1 MISFT
6 ITKFIPAN
14 VVITAN
20 FFPFFVSQVN
30 HTSSFAFVH
39 LISNANDFL
48 HNY

>member
-20 FFPFFVSQVN
+20 FFPFFVFMYVYISWSCSEI
-30 HTSSFAFVH
+30 TSSK
-39 LISNANDFL
+39 IW
-48 HNY
+48 

>member
-20 FFPFFVSQVN
+20 FFPFFC
-30 HTSSFAFVH
+30 
-39 LISNANDFL
+39 L
-48 HNY
+48 HVCLYQLDL